1 MFRLLR
7 ALELF
12 FHSRETIR
20 RGNQTSTAHSTTPD
34 LKEKV
39 SPHWVGDGGD
49 GVDCEAGSVLL
60 VVPERVSFLS
70 ALWSNSRVHLAPS
83 SYADHS
89 TFCLLCPSFPCE
101 EFQVPKSSS
110 PFHSPPPILSVP
122 RSRKPDG
129 RPTMLIHW

>member
-39 SPHWVGDGGD
+39 SPHWVGDGGT
-49 GVDCEAGSVLL
+49 GWIVRQGQSFWLSQKGFPFSVLFGQT
-60 VVPERVSFLS
+60 PGCIWHRVLM
-70 ALWSNSRVHLAPS
+70 LITAPS
-83 SYADHS
+83 AYFALHFHVKNFRFPNHPLHS
-89 TFCLLCPSFPCE
+89 THPHPVSLY
-101 EFQVPKSSS
+101 
-110 PFHSPPPILSVP
+110 
-122 RSRKPDG
+122 PDPG
-129 RPTMLIHW
+129 SQTADLQC